1 MPRAGDGIDD
11 AVAALRAAADPIGAL
26 AAARRLREASE
37 SIERDAVSA
46 ARAAGVSW
54 SAIGRVYG
62 LTKQGAQQRFKAPP
76 AAE

>member
-37 SIERDAVSA
+37 SIERDAVT
-46 ARAAGVSW
+46 GVSW